1 MLKNID
7 TIYNNILSALVINNK
22 SPNDLS
28 QFTGDEFLEAFGP
41 EFQKQL
47 SAAGKETFAIL
58 KQTDISPV
66 QEKFNAARETHEKIF
81 TETRKEFLT
90 TFRLDPALS
99 NAQAKLN
106 RTKENLLKDL
116 TGMLN
121 TNGLVFTTDDKD
133 KIKAAF
139 NEHLNKNYNQLN
151 DYLEKWKTL
160 LPSTFAKL
168 QFHSDNISIRNK
180 QQKNIN
186 FTVEPLPALE
196 ELKVPTKPESKI
208 GRKVDIEN
216 IKKQIRIDIANGKND
231 IVLRLIDAEDYAMFK
246 KISDIGIQH
255 RTPALAL
262 LYLLILFLLR
272 GIYNNKNR
280 IVKALEE
287 LIQEG
292 HQIDL
297 SKIRFKAT
305 SPATSDEKGKI
316 TQEVGPLDVDSIK
329 RLQSIMDK
337 RNEDLSEHHRQ
348 LLTNKKPG
356 SITPTSS
363 DSGYNSET
371 EEEEVI
377 PYLRS
382 RGP

>member
-7 TIYNNILSALVINNK
+7 NIYNNILSAFLINDK
-22 SPNDLS
+22 SLNDLPP
-28 QFTGDEFLEAFGP
+28 FTGDAFLEAFGP

-47 SAAGKETFAIL
+47 SDLGKEIFAIL
-58 KQTDISPV
+58 KQTAISPV
-66 QEKFNAARETHEKIF
+66 QEKFNATRETHEKIF
-81 TETRKEFLT
+81 TETRKEFLAN
-90 TFRLDPALS
+90 FNLDPALS

-106 RTKENLLKDL
+106 QTKENLLKDL
-116 TGMLN
+116 IGMLS
-121 TNGLVFTTDDKD
+121 TSGLAFTTEDKD

-168 QFHSDNISIRNK
+168 QFHSDNIAIRNK

-196 ELKVPTKPESKI
+196 KLKVPKKPESKV
-208 GRKVDIEN
+208 GRKVDIAN

-231 IVLRLIDAEDYAMFK
+231 IVLHLIDAEDYAMFK
-246 KISDIGIQH
+246 KIADIGIQH

-262 LYLLILFLLR
+262 LYLIILFLLR
-272 GIYNNKNR
+272 GIYNNKNI

-297 SKIRFKAT
+297 NKIRFKAT

-316 TQEVGPLDVDSIK
+316 TQEIGPLDVESIK

-337 RNEDLSEHHRQ
+337 RNEDLSKHHRE

-356 SITPTSS
+356 SMTSTSS